1 MISVGLTLE
10 TKSSE
15 TAVTA
20 EVDVIVIL
28 FVPASIGFA
37 EVIEIEGVRDE
48 LTRYVFVCG
57 VQYPI
62 KLKVNNVWF

>member
-1 MISVGLTLE
+1 M
-10 TKSSE
+10 
-15 TAVTA
+15 
-20 EVDVIVIL
+20 
-28 FVPASIGFA
+28 PASIGFA
-37 EVIEIEGVRDE
+37 EVIETEGVRDE